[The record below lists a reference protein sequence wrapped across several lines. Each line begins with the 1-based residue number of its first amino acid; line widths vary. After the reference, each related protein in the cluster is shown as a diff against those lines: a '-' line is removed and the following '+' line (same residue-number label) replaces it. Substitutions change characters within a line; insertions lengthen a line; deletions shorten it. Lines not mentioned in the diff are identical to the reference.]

1 MLKKSQNLLF
11 LYLFFIFNLYS
22 SDQNNLT
29 TETMIENVEKKP
41 SLIDNCFNFIL
52 ENTLKALDSCK
63 RYAKIGLAKTIIKSQ
78 EILKAVVKYLK
89 SGKEIVSEKLEKTVS
104 WAKEIEEQNKEEK

>member
-22 SDQNNLT
+22 SNQNNTT
-29 TETMIENVEKKP
+29 TEAIIENVEKKT
-41 SLIDNCFNFIL
+41 SIIDNCFDFVII
-52 ENTLKALDSCK
+52 NTSKVFDSCK
-63 RYAKIGLAKTIIKSQ
+63 KYAKIGLAKTIIKSQ